1 MSTKIVR
8 ASAPKLYRL
17 ANRFT
22 SNTFHAVDQTIVTR
36 APTRIDFGGGW
47 TDVPPYSDE
56 MGGYVCNVAISR
68 YVTVTIGDD
77 RGLGSTSAMNSGD
90 RSIADAAAR
99 RFGRGHDT
107 LRIT

>member
-1 MSTKIVR
+1 MQCRPSR
-8 ASAPKLYRL
+8 LCRL

-22 SNTFHAVDQTIVTR
+22 SNTFHAVAETIVTR

-68 YVTVTIGDD
+68 YATSSDKP
-77 RGLGSTSAMNSGD
+77 STAMWWMCSQ
-90 RSIADAAAR
+90 R
-99 RFGRGHDT
+99 T
-107 LRIT
+107 